1 MMKKLKLLRC
11 LSFLLNPKIENSEI
25 LESFLLLQNLILAV
39 TQDLKQKKTKQKKEL
54 RQKLKGHDM
63 V

>member
-1 MMKKLKLLRC
+1 MKKLKLLRC

-25 LESFLLLQNLILAV
+25 SESFLLLQNLILAV
-39 TQDLKQKKTKQKKEL
+39 TQDLKQKKEL